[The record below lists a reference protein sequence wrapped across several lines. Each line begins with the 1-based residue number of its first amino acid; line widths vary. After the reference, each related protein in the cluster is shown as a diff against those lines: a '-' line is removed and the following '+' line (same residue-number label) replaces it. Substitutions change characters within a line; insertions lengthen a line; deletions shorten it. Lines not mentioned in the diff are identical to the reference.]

1 MGCPSYDDAT
11 LAAYF
16 YPMDPALFDDP
27 VVGPALRRLAV
38 EDPDIIAA
46 VTDVDRSQV
55 RAFLAKSPWERMDD
69 AFGLFE
75 LMTGFKRV
83 T

>member
-1 MGCPSYDDAT
+1 MGSPSYDDAT

-16 YPMDPALFDDP
+16 CPMDPALFDDP
-27 VVGPALRRLAV
+27 VGGPALRRLAAD
-38 EDPDIIAA
+38 DPDIIAA
-46 VTDVDRSQV
+46 VADVDRSQV

-75 LMTGFKRV
+75 LMTGFQRV